1 MSTLVLGAA
10 TLFDMSSAKRGKSL
24 SEAENE
30 RLRKVIREKLLP
42 RYDNNQSL
50 AGPAIGLTQGGI
62 SRILVGGGGSLAT
75 ARRRG
80 QRARDIRGRGHLA
93 PGPACSATA
102 RARAP
107 SNYEEHPKTPHKTRV
122 APETISVLIESC

>member
-62 SRILVGGGGSLAT
+62 SRILVGGRGLARHRPCQST
-75 ARRRG
+75 QQLR
-80 QRARDIRGRGHLA
+80 
-93 PGPACSATA
+93 
-102 RARAP
+102 RAP
-107 SNYEEHPKTPHKTRV
+107 KNT
-122 APETISVLIESC
+122 A